1 MKSRWFIWTCCAVA
15 FASEASSESN
25 GADGRALF
33 VENCAACHGIEGRGD
48 GPEAV
53 GLATRPA
60 DLTRIAARRDG
71 VWPMLEVMAIVDGYT
86 GLVNRRENMPVI
98 DGVIEGPM
106 VEFDTG
112 NGLMIRVP
120 ARLVAIVEYLE
131 SIQSPRP
138 EIYVP

>member
-1 MKSRWFIWTCCAVA
+1 MESRWFIWTCCAVA
-15 FASEASSESN
+15 FAADVSAEST

-33 VENCAACHGIEGRGD
+33 VENCAACHGIDGNGD

-86 GLVNRRENMPVI
+86 GLTNPRENMPVI
-98 DGVIEGPM
+98 EGIVEGPM
-106 VEFDTG
+106 VDFDTG
-112 NGLMIRVP
+112 NGLTTPVP
-120 ARLVAIVEYLE
+120 ARLVAVVEYLE

-138 EIYVP
+138 QIYVP

>member
-1 MKSRWFIWTCCAVA
+1 MRSRWFIWTCCAVA
-15 FASEASSESN
+15 VATEASSEST

-33 VENCAACHGIEGRGD
+33 VENCAACHGIEGNGD

-86 GLVNRRENMPVI
+86 GLTNPRENMPAIEGIV
-98 DGVIEGPM
+98 EGPM
-106 VEFDTG
+106 VDFDSG
-112 NGLMIRVP
+112 NGLTTPVP
-120 ARLVAIVEYLE
+120 ARLVSIVEYLE

-138 EIYVP
+138 KSYVP